1 MMVMLY
7 NSMHKDKIISAD
19 KASQNYILKIIHGHG
34 ILNVTVNAHE
44 VDINIFILKNWRC
57 FNR

>member
-1 MMVMLY
+1 
-7 NSMHKDKIISAD
+7 MHKDKIISAD
-19 KASQNYILKIIHGHG
+19 KALQNYILKNIHGHG

-44 VDINIFILKNWRC
+44 VDINIFILKNCRC